1 MSKLFKTAMFGYKKK
16 IVNEYIEDLSVR
28 TENALNEAEDRIDEL
43 EKVNKQLRELV
54 EKYKSEEE
62 KVGNAII
69 TAQKKA
75 EEIISKA
82 EADAEKCVK
91 EAEDK
96 HKETMADL
104 ENKSEEA
111 KMKLRKINEEIRQLK
126 TNIVLSANKYTKEL
140 DGLMED

>member
-1 MSKLFKTAMFGYKKK
+1 MFGYKKK
-16 IVNEYIEDLSVR
+16 IVNAYIEDLSVR
-28 TENALNEAEDRIDEL
+28 TEQALNDAEDRIEDL
-43 EKVNKQLRELV
+43 EKANRQLTELV
-54 EKYKSEEE
+54 EKYKSEEG

-82 EADAEKCVK
+82 ETDAEKYIK
-91 EAEDK
+91 DAEDK
-96 HKETMADL
+96 HAETIAQFDKET
-104 ENKSEEA
+104 EEA

-140 DGLMED
+140 ESLVED

>member
-1 MSKLFKTAMFGYKKK
+1 MFGYKKK

-43 EKVNKQLRELV
+43 EKANRQLKELV

-140 DGLMED
+140 DSLMED

>member
-16 IVNEYIEDLSVR
+16 IVNAYIEDLSVR
-28 TENALNEAEDRIDEL
+28 TEQALNDAEDRIEDL
-43 EKVNKQLRELV
+43 EKANRQLTELV
-54 EKYKSEEE
+54 EKYKSEEG

-82 EADAEKCVK
+82 ETDAEKYIK
-91 EAEDK
+91 DAEDK
-96 HKETMADL
+96 HAETIAQFDKET
-104 ENKSEEA
+104 EEA

-140 DGLMED
+140 ESLVED